1 MKDILIDLWVQDADF
16 IWAKKLRRLLEEEL
30 PEIDGRPRK
39 ELLWDIG
46 RLGISF
52 DFSWLIFWRWI
63 RLNRWSYLLPCG
75 QTLPWLSLTFN
86 DFHASAAGWPGRCS
100 FVLVLVSLSEQ
111 TGLPHTANVAFAVA
125 LESGIVPGM
134 VQEHH
139 VLWLGDSLAILAFS
153 PWCEQFLKESRSF
166 AGVMRSHGSFMKGIS
181 VETWMICTLT
191 VHDSVRE
198 LWTSLSALA
207 SGYRLA
213 DRLTNEATRPDTI
226 NRSKQPRGI

>member
-16 IWAKKLRRLLEEEL
+16 IWAKKLRKLLEEEL

-86 DFHASAAGWPGRCS
+86 DFHASAAGWPGCCS

-125 LESGIVPGM
+125 LESGIAPGM

-139 VLWLGDSLAILAFS
+139 VLWLGDSFV
-153 PWCEQFLKESRSF
+153 F
-166 AGVMRSHGSFMKGIS
+166 ALMRTIS
-181 VETWMICTLT
+181 QRKQELCRCHEVSWKFHERHFGWDLDDLYF
-191 VHDSVRE
+191 DSAR
-198 LWTSLSALA
+198 
-207 SGYRLA
+207 
-213 DRLTNEATRPDTI
+213 
-226 NRSKQPRGI
+226 